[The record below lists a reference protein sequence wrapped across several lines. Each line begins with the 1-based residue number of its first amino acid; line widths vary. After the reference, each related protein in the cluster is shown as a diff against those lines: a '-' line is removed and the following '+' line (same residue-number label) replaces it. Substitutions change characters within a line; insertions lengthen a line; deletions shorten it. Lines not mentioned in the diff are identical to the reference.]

1 MGARLAYAKVIDKQT
16 FLTKGG
22 RLHPGLD
29 NEVRLIDEPGP
40 AAIFLVMRGWT
51 EDHGTF
57 TEQWRVESPGGTTLF
72 SSTSRELHLATEKHI
87 ERLEDEVA
95 DLQFEFGAEDY
106 SVVFRLDD
114 RDVARVDFPVRFND
128 LGGREG

>member
-1 MGARLAYAKVIDKQT
+1 MGARLAYAKVIDRQL

-29 NEVRLIDEPGP
+29 NEVLLRDEPGP

-72 SSTSRELHLATEKHI
+72 SSTPRELHLATEKHV

-95 DLQFEFGAEDY
+95 DLEFEFGAEDY
-106 SVVFRLDD
+106 SVVFTLDD
-114 RDVARVDFPVRFND
+114 RDVARIDFPVRFNENAQ
-128 LGGREG
+128 EG

>member
-1 MGARLAYAKVIDKQT
+1 MGARLAYAKVIDRQI

-29 NEVRLIDEPGP
+29 NEVVLRDEPGP

-57 TEQWRVESPGGTTLF
+57 TEQWRIESPGGTTLF
-72 SSTSRELHLATEKHI
+72 SSTPRELHLATEKHV

-95 DLQFEFGAEDY
+95 DLKFEFGAEDY
-106 SVVFRLDD
+106 SVVFTLDD
-114 RDVARVDFPVRFND
+114 RDVARIDFPVRFNENAQE
-128 LGGREG
+128 L